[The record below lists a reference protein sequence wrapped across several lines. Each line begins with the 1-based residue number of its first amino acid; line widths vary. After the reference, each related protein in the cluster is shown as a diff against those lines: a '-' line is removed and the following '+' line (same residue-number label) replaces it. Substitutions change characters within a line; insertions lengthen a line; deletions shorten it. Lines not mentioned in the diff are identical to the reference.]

1 MERVGRALGKTLSV
15 KLSLRDP
22 GGKTRDSLTPSHLQR
37 RSAVPNPQALLQLL
51 FRDPQL
57 LRKPMAR
64 IEGDCR

>member
-1 MERVGRALGKTLSV
+1 MWRDLGKTLSV

-22 GGKTRDSLTPSHLQR
+22 GGKRGDSPTP
-37 RSAVPNPQALLQLL
+37 PTCDD
-51 FRDPQL
+51 DPLSPIHKHYYNCYLEIPKL